1 MLLPVSGLFSWGVAL
16 GGTFMALSVLGVNVQ
31 PLLAVGGVGGIVL
44 GWSAQSI
51 FGNALSGITLVR
63 VESVV
68 FKLSDWSTIPPPQ
81 FVTQPFVVGERISL
95 MTEAGVVLMRGYV
108 ESIAPCLPVS
118 EATT

>member
-63 VESVV
+63 VDRSYSSCLIGV
-68 FKLSDWSTIPPPQ
+68 PYH
-81 FVTQPFVVGERISL
+81 RRSL
-95 MTEAGVVLMRGYV
+95 
-108 ESIAPCLPVS
+108 
-118 EATT
+118 